1 MVRVYLRF
9 IHRCYKRNYS
19 SKHYDICKLLEKSD
33 SNIFR
38 KIKNN
43 DNHPLKHMLPIAKD
57 SPRPLHNNRSVW
69 PK

>member
-1 MVRVYLRF
+1 MGIEFTFQLSCNLEDIVWTICLWFVSLRF
-9 IHRCYKRNYS
+9 ITQNYS

-43 DNHPLKHMLPIAKD
+43 DIIRLNTCYP
-57 SPRPLHNNRSVW
+57 
-69 PK
+69 